1 MNQHHVQEAYLESF
15 RDSKT
20 GKVWV
25 YSKTTGEKFQ
35 KSTKHCTAEI
45 DFQSAQLEKAQNDI
59 VESPG
64 ITALKQ
70 LQLKGSISDAEYH
83 LISQWT
89 ALHLIRN
96 IKMRR
101 VFEESGQD
109 YETEFAEEFRKELAF
124 SKSYLCFV
132 HDYKCSGINFFVTS
146 DHPIVEFDC
155 LGDIVRFFVLSPQRL
170 LQFSSRNDVF
180 SHEKESIE
188 DIVNSMLWASS
199 SEIFSHR
206 SDVDIEKLKTISEKW
221 NMTPRLETQRIF
233 NLQSPMRKVLEVF
246 PGAQRALF
254 RRYHIGGCSSC
265 GFSPDETLAQVCAR
279 NGNLDVAEVLAHIQ
293 SSHEQDAKVLI
304 SPAELAGLLQRDQ
317 SVKLVDV
324 RSREEF
330 EAVNIAGSVLLSQ
343 DVMRELMASG
353 SNTNPVVVIDHAGK
367 NGLDAAAYF
376 MGHGL
381 QNVRC
386 LRGGIDAW
394 AQEVEP
400 KMRRYKL
407 G

>member
-1 MNQHHVQEAYLESF
+1 MKN
-15 RDSKT
+15 
-20 GKVWV
+20 
-25 YSKTTGEKFQ
+25 
-35 KSTKHCTAEI
+35 I
-45 DFQSAQLEKAQNDI
+45 
-59 VESPG
+59 SP
-64 ITALKQ
+64 
-70 LQLKGSISDAEYH
+70 
-83 LISQWT
+83 
-89 ALHLIRN
+89 
-96 IKMRR
+96 
-101 VFEESGQD
+101 
-109 YETEFAEEFRKELAF
+109 
-124 SKSYLCFV
+124 
-132 HDYKCSGINFFVTS
+132 
-146 DHPIVEFDC
+146 
-155 LGDIVRFFVLSPQRL
+155 
-170 LQFSSRNDVF
+170 
-180 SHEKESIE
+180 
-188 DIVNSMLWASS
+188 
-199 SEIFSHR
+199 
-206 SDVDIEKLKTISEKW
+206 
-221 NMTPRLETQRIF
+221 
-233 NLQSPMRKVLEVF
+233 QSPMSAVLENF

-304 SPAELAGLLQRDQ
+304 SPAELAGLLQRDP

-353 SNTNPVVVIDHAGK
+353 SNMNPIVVIDHAGK